1 MTTIFCSHA
10 TDCLLGTHRKPCVR
24 PTSSRSYP
32 ITRLHMI
39 DPSSL
44 HNRRVINFT
53 LEYCLSLNVALFA
66 NIFCR
71 SISSEICKFFPPFV
85 PSKAVVLHA
94 TVRAIKGRSPSC
106 HRSCHQR
113 PSTIMPLFVPSNAVQ
128 LTSSVPIL
136 FFCIMQNTYIINISI
151 SVITNPENKV
161 ITFNSLS
168 IKVSYGAID
177 HLKMRCRNSFCY
189 LIRTFFVM
197 FSVKTTR
204 K

>member
-1 MTTIFCSHA
+1 MSLPYAFGFDLYHYNSLELEDCLNWLNINNASIIEDMQVTTIFCSHA

-94 TVRAIKGRSPSC
+94 TVRAIKGRPPSC
-106 HRSCHQR
+106 HCSCLQTLFNWRR
-113 PSTIMPLFVPSNAVQ
+113 PCQSYFFALCK
-128 LTSSVPIL
+128 IL
-136 FFCIMQNTYIINISI
+136 IS
-151 SVITNPENKV
+151 
-161 ITFNSLS
+161 
-168 IKVSYGAID
+168 
-177 HLKMRCRNSFCY
+177 
-189 LIRTFFVM
+189 
-197 FSVKTTR
+197 
-204 K
+204 